1 MDDCE
6 SNHSLFLSET
16 LGIRGCEF
24 QTRALLHDATA
35 PDVQRKRKR
44 NRELNDDGRKAV
56 KSGDGGARV
65 VYLSDRF
72 ARRSPGGG
80 GGLQT
85 PLRVTLWRQR
95 QRKTELRHEDV
106 QRQQTHQD
114 ADGRVDDVL
123 EVLQLLVVLI
133 LRLLNVAQRSQVS
146 K

>member
-1 MDDCE
+1 ME
-6 SNHSLFLSET
+6 EA
-16 LGIRGCEF
+16 E
-24 QTRALLHDATA
+24 
-35 PDVQRKRKR
+35 
-44 NRELNDDGRKAV
+44 
-56 KSGDGGARV
+56 
-65 VYLSDRF
+65 
-72 ARRSPGGG
+72 G

-85 PLRVTLWRQR
+85 PLRVTLRRQR
-95 QRKTELRHEDV
+95 QRETELRHEDV